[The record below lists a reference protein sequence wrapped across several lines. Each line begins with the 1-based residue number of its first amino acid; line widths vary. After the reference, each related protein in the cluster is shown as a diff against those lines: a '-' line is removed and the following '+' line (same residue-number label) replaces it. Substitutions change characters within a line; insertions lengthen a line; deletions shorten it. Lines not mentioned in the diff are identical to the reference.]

1 LIVSEQQTNI
11 VTNSNAV
18 SETIAFA
25 SSKIDS
31 QGCVRM
37 LMQYPKLNIISGLS
51 NIKREG

>member
-31 QGCVRM
+31 QGCVRI
-37 LMQYPKLNIISGLS
+37 PEDGSSGRATGAGTTTS
-51 NIKREG
+51 IV